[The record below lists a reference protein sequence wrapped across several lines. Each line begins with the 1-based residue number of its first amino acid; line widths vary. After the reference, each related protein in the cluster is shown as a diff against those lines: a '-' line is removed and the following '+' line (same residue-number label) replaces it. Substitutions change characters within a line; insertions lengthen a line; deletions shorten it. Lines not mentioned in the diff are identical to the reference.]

1 MGYPCNHHQSGQSLS
16 IPGKLD
22 ANAKKYLLLFFQL
35 QQAMAQLQQIHKKHM
50 EHQLRQSHQQHHHH
64 HNSNNNN
71 NNNSLGGN
79 SNNNNNGGHKERSNT
94 LSQLLEKNRGP
105 QQTKAA
111 LTMPTSFQRVE
122 RNVGGPSMSASLTS
136 PFGGMSPHMPHLPVN
151 IFVVKMALLR
161 VFFRWGPK

>member
-1 MGYPCNHHQSGQSLS
+1 
-16 IPGKLD
+16 
-22 ANAKKYLLLFFQL
+22 
-35 QQAMAQLQQIHKKHM
+35 MAQLQQIHKKHM